1 MLVKLF
7 EFLFIFFFISDVGT
21 EAWRLTTIT
30 SAMLCYVMLC
40 YVMLLFTI
48 RVTKNLS
55 FETLNIKTGFNFCS
69 DYLDN

>member
-30 SAMLCYVMLC
+30 SAMLCYVML
-40 YVMLLFTI
+40 LFTI